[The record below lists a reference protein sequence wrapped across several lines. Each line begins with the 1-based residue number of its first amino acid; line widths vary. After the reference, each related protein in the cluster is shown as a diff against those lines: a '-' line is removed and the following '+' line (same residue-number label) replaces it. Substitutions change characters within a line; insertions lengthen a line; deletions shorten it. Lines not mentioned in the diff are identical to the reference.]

1 MDGVQEHILKEKID
15 FTASL
20 IDDLIALWSRTL
32 LSAADY
38 NRNVSLAPL
47 LYFHG
52 LSPPTDSFV

>member
-1 MDGVQEHILKEKID
+1 MDGVQDHILKEKID

-52 LSPPTDSFV
+52 LFPTD

>member
-1 MDGVQEHILKEKID
+1 MDGLQDHILKDKID

-20 IDDLIALWSRTL
+20 VDDLIALWSRTL

-47 LYFHG
+47 LCFYG
-52 LSPPTDSFV
+52 LFPTD